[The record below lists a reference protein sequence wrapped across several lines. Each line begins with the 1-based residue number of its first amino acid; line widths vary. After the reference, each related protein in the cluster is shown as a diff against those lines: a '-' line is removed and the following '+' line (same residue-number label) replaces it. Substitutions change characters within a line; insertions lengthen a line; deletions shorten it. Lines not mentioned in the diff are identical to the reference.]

1 MSAANPSPP
10 DPDRNDPAAPR
21 YGDQDPYRFIF
32 STRKAIG
39 AIILALIVLVG
50 FLLSQGADSRNRADP
65 VGPRFFQIGTGQ
77 AGGTYFSIGGVIA
90 SALSAPIGAP
100 ACEKGGS
107 CGVPGLIAVTQTSE
121 GSVAN
126 IGALAAGTIDGAL
139 VQADVA
145 WRYARGVNLPE
156 GEAAVPELRA
166 VGRLFTE
173 TVHVVV
179 RAESPAR
186 TVVDLAGGRVAVGA
200 PGSGTR
206 EIARMLLDAH
216 DMRRGAIDGIAAS
229 TEQAADWLLSGE
241 IEAFVQVSGAPDRI
255 IADLAERTPIRLL
268 PVTEAEAAV
277 LGELPFFT
285 EETVPAGLYGLAE
298 PVRTV
303 GVGALLVVS
312 ERADRELVSAITG
325 ALWHPRTL
333 DLVRE
338 EHPKGAEM
346 SLFNALLGLGIP
358 LHEGAVD
365 RYRSLGRLPPAVP
378 VPGDGTVAPDPAG
391 APVAGPDEPDLQA
404 VAG

>member
-10 DPDRNDPAAPR
+10 DPDRNDPRQPR
-21 YGDQDPYRFIF
+21 YGEQDPYRFIF
-32 STRKAIG
+32 SARKAIG
-39 AIILALIVLVG
+39 AIILAVIVLVG
-50 FLLSQGADSRNRADP
+50 FLISQGADSQNRADP
-65 VGPRFFQIGTGQ
+65 LSPRFFQIGTGQ

-90 SALSAPIGAP
+90 SALSAPVGAP

-126 IGALAAGTIDGAL
+126 IRALAAGTIDGAL

-145 WRYARGVNLPE
+145 WRYARGRNLPA

-179 RAESPAR
+179 RADSPVR
-186 TVVDLAGGRVAVGA
+186 TVVDLTGARVAVGA
-200 PGSGTR
+200 MGSGTR
-206 EIARMLLDAH
+206 GIAQMLLDAH
-216 DMRRGAIDGIAAS
+216 DMQRGALEVITAS

-241 IEAFVQVSGAPDRI
+241 IDAFVQVSGAPDRI
-255 IADLAERTPIRLL
+255 IADLAERMPIRLL
-268 PVTEAEAAV
+268 PVTEQEAAV

-285 EETVPAGLYGLAE
+285 QEVVPADLYGLAE
-298 PVRTV
+298 PIRTV

-312 ERADRELVSAITG
+312 DRADRELVSAITG
-325 ALWHPRTL
+325 ALWHPRNL

-365 RYRSLGRLPPAVP
+365 RYRALGRLPQAVP
-378 VPGDGTVAPDPAG
+378 VPGTTTVPPPPAG
-391 APVAGPDEPDLQA
+391 APLAGPDEPDLQA
-404 VAG
+404 IAG